1 MFRHGRLPTHLN
13 SRDSWPPV
21 SRFGCQFV
29 RAYLALCRFPAV
41 FTALADIGLGYAIVA
56 GPRFTPR
63 FALTL
68 LASAGLYLGGMV
80 LNDILDE
87 AKDTLERPQR
97 PIPSGRVSRAAA
109 WRFYAVLT
117 LGGLAAAAACVNMLS
132 LAVAV
137 ALAITVWLYD
147 GPLKRTLLG
156 PFVMGACR
164 SGNILL
170 GASAGLGTLASITD
184 TKVLWISAAM
194 GVYICGLTWF
204 ARNEAGTPRRPVLL
218 FGWLLINAGLAAA
231 VAWAGWHQ
239 AEDAGPRMILP
250 LILLVLIINFR
261 LSNAIVE
268 PLPARV
274 QAAIKTMLLAIP
286 IWNATL
292 VAVVLGPQ
300 CIVWAAG
307 MALLVVPAAFIGRF
321 LKLT

>member
-1 MFRHGRLPTHLN
+1 M
-13 SRDSWPPV
+13 
-21 SRFGCQFV
+21 

-87 AKDTLERPQR
+87 AKDALERPQR

-109 WRFYAVLT
+109 WRFYAILT
-117 LGGLAAAAACVNMLS
+117 FVGLAAAACVNLVS
-132 LAVAV
+132 LAVAA

-147 GPLKRTLLG
+147 GPLKRTILG

-184 TKVLWISAAM
+184 TKVLWVSAAM

-204 ARNEAGTPRRPVLL
+204 ARNEAGTPRRSVLL

-231 VAWAGWHQ
+231 VTWAGWYQ

-268 PLPARV
+268 PLPVRV
-274 QAAIKTMLLAIP
+274 QTAIKTMLLAIP

-292 VAVVLGPQ
+292 VAVVLGPNSV
-300 CIVWAAG
+300 VWAVG
-307 MALLVVPAAFIGRF
+307 VGLLVVPAAFVGRF